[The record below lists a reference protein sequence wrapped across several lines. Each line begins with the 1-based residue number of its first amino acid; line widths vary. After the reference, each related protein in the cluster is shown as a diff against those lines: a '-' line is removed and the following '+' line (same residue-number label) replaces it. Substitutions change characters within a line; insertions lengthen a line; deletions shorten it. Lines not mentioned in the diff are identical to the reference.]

1 MHGRSTER
9 DTGVYRD
16 GITPTGNM
24 PNGSN
29 LILVIEL
36 FKSLR
41 EHTSPSDLAVQISRE
56 HTSPSDLAV
65 QISRYQLTYL
75 SITDDVAQLK
85 HEMDTFSLPRVL
97 NERKLGIQFPRRV
110 VSRSADLL

>member
-1 MHGRSTER
+1 MHGRSAER

-41 EHTSPSDLAVQISRE
+41 EHTSPSDLAVQISR
-56 HTSPSDLAV
+56 H
-65 QISRYQLTYL
+65 QLPCL
-75 SITDDVAQLK
+75 SIADDVAQLK

-110 VSRSADLL
+110 VSRCADLL

>member
-41 EHTSPSDLAVQISRE
+41 EHTSPSDLAVQISR
-56 HTSPSDLAV
+56 
-65 QISRYQLTYL
+65 YQLTYL
-75 SITDDVAQLK
+75 SITDDV
-85 HEMDTFSLPRVL
+85 
-97 NERKLGIQFPRRV
+97 
-110 VSRSADLL
+110 RSTEA

>member
-36 FKSLR
+36 FKSL
-41 EHTSPSDLAVQISRE
+41 RE